1 MGKWPGQLVL
11 KLYMHSE
18 RVHIAWHAAAA
29 AATLLHIAVQL
40 SSLELVND
48 VRRQMVGKNEG
59 GREL

>member
-1 MGKWPGQLVL
+1 
-11 KLYMHSE
+11 MHSE

-48 VRRQMVGKNEG
+48 VRRQMVVKNEG